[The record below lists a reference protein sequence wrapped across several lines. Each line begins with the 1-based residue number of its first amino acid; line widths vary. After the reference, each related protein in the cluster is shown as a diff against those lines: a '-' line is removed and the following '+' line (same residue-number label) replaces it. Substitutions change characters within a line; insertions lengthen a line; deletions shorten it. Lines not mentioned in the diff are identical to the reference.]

1 MTSIP
6 DIKLISNDGVVFKV
20 PVNIANLSN
29 FVAIMTCDE
38 FPNDLDNITEYNL
51 EDIPVPSVNA
61 EMLELI
67 IKFMEHHAIEPMVTI
82 EKPLLGYNIG
92 DNVQKWYALFIMNIP
107 NDMLYH
113 LINSANYMHIQPLLE
128 LSCAQLA
135 CLINNKTT
143 TDIDELLY
151 M

>member
-6 DIKLISNDGVVFKV
+6 DIKIISNDGVVFKV

-29 FVAIMTCDE
+29 YIAMMTCDD

-67 IKFMEHHAIEPMVTI
+67 IKFMEHYAIEPMVTI
-82 EKPLLGYNIG
+82 EKPLISYNIG
-92 DNVQKWYALFIMNIP
+92 DNVQKWYASFILNIP
-107 NDMLYH
+107 NDMLYY
-113 LINSANYMHIQPLLE
+113 LINSANYMYIQPLLE